1 MVEKTVDIEF
11 IEKLSCMDE
20 VRLFGIMLHNI
31 LKALQKLVSGQNFGL
46 FQYLADNV
54 LEFVINQENSIDI
67 LGVIEDLVSDGRG
80 FIIFIGYLLGSLMG
94 LRHE

>member
-1 MVEKTVDIEF
+1 MIEKTVDIEF
-11 IEKLSCMDE
+11 IEKLSGMDQ
-20 VRLFGIMLHNI
+20 VWLFSIMLHNI

-46 FQYLADNV
+46 SQDLTDNI
-54 LEFVINQENSIDI
+54 LEFVIDQEDSVDI
-67 LGVIEDLVSDGRG
+67 FGVIEDLVSDGRG